1 MLIYKVLKKWIKEKS
16 LVIFSNKQ
24 VVISK
29 SVLFAEIST
38 VRVEM
43 AVAAWHN
50 HLPGVYKGMS
60 EILTTW
66 ESFKKQASMTRII

>member
-24 VVISK
+24 VVIFK
-29 SVLFAEIST
+29 SVLFAEFST

-43 AVAAWHN
+43 AVAA
-50 HLPGVYKGMS
+50 
-60 EILTTW
+60 
-66 ESFKKQASMTRII
+66 